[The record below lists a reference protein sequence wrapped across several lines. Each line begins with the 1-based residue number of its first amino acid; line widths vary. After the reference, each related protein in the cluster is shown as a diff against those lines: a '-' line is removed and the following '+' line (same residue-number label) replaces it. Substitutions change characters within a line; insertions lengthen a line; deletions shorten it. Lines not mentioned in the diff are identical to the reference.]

1 MTNDQLKKEIDGRL
15 QAYLDLGDNAAIIVR
30 GLKRTP
36 NADVRGKLIGELR
49 NTDKKRIELLNQIDA
64 LSD

>member
-1 MTNDQLKKEIDGRL
+1 MTNDQLKSEIDELL

-30 GLKRTP
+30 EIRKTR

-49 NTDKKRIELLNQIDA
+49 NTDNKRIEFLNQIDA
-64 LSD
+64 LSE

>member
-1 MTNDQLKKEIDGRL
+1 MLIMRGDKLL
-15 QAYLDLGDNAAIIVR
+15 QIYIHLGDSATIIVR
-30 GLKRTP
+30 KLKKTP
-36 NADVRGKLIGELR
+36 NADVRGKLIGELG

>member
-1 MTNDQLKKEIDGRL
+1 MTNDQLKSEIDGLL

-30 GLKRTP
+30 ELKKTP